1 MIINGK
7 NISIEELINEIDI
20 NPKDFLKK
28 RKNGLILRDSHIEI
42 LKRNGINYEEFP
54 NLNSLIFEIEEIIN
68 EGNDD
73 EELEWLSEEL
83 SEINYYNYTNK

>member
-42 LKRNGINYEEFP
+42 LKRNGINYENYS
-54 NLNSLIFEIEEIIN
+54 NLKSIIFEIEQMIEN
-68 EGNDD
+68 GESD
-73 EELEWLSEEL
+73 EELEALSEEL
-83 SEINYYNYTNK
+83 SEIYYYNYTNK